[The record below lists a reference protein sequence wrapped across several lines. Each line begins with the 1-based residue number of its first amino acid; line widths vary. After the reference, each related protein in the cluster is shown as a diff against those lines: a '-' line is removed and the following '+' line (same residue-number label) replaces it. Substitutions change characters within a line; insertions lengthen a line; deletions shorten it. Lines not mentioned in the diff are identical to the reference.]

1 MLVLLVSLLLFIV
14 LSTFFDRS
22 LVLAL
27 LFTLILLSAVSA
39 ASGSRNGMIG
49 ALSLGLPFLASI
61 WISLGTASP
70 VAGWATIILGALL
83 LSYTT
88 GIVLRH
94 VMWARDVDAEVLFG
108 AAAVYLLIGLTFAM
122 LCLLVELAAPGSF
135 TNLTF
140 LADGKPDIDAMI
152 YYSFVTLATLGYG
165 DITPTWDVPR
175 TLAVIE
181 AVLGVFYTT
190 ILVGRLV
197 SVYTARAMIKYQD
210 DLIEAEDAPDT
221 HSPDV
226 PRGEEA

>member
-14 LSTFFDRS
+14 LSTFYDRS

-27 LFTLILLSAVSA
+27 LFTAILLSAVSA
-39 ASGSRNGMIG
+39 ASGSRNAMIG
-49 ALSLGLPFLASI
+49 VWVLGLPFLASI
-61 WISLGTASP
+61 WISFSTAIP
-70 VAGWATIILGALL
+70 IAGWATIIFGVLILG
-83 LSYTT
+83 YTT

-94 VMWARDVDAEVLFG
+94 VLWARDVDAEVLFG

-122 LCLLVELAAPGSF
+122 LCILVEQAAPGSY

-140 LADGKPDIDAMI
+140 LADGMLDMDAMI
-152 YYSFVTLATLGYG
+152 YYSFVTLTTLGYG

-175 TLAVIE
+175 TLAVME
-181 AVLGVFYTT
+181 AILGVFYTT
-190 ILVGRLV
+190 ILVAKLV
-197 SVYTARAMIKYQD
+197 SVYTARAMIKDLD
-210 DLIEAEDAPDT
+210 DLIEAEDTPDT